1 MKEVTEQDILDR
13 VTYHAVNVEG
23 VKRITDLR
31 RQAEMFMNAV
41 RLLVPEGREK
51 SLAYTNIEQ
60 ALMWAN
66 AGIAR
71 HPDMQDTD

>member
-1 MKEVTEQDILDR
+1 MSVTEKDILDR
-13 VTYHAVNVEG
+13 VTYHEVSAEG

-31 RQAEMFMNAV
+31 YQAEMFMNAV

-51 SLAYTNIEQ
+51 ALAFTNIEQ
-60 ALMWAN
+60 ALMWSN

-71 HPDMQDTD
+71 HPSMQAED